1 MQADPVVA
9 LSVDNARKRRFQIFL
24 AIAVLA
30 CLTRLVLSY
39 LVLRDF
45 ADDAYIYLRYVD
57 NWDAGRGLVF
67 NAGERVIAF
76 TSYLYVVLIAAI
88 DKVAV
93 GLSLTAVVKIFNTV
107 MFAAFCAIIWR
118 FLDPPR
124 LLYWATVIFLF
135 FYFPFI
141 DATVGGMETPLFLTV
156 IAGTLLALR
165 QGRFEA
171 AIVLAALAAI
181 TRPEG
186 VLLLLPVCAVAWGR
200 LSWRQWT
207 RAALIGA
214 TAVAVFLVPIYAY
227 FGTVLPHSML
237 AKSAQVTE
245 SGWAGLPTSPMVK
258 AVLLAFGMPDEL
270 YLWLPASIRM
280 AVLALFAILL
290 VAFVVAI
297 VRAWRN
303 DPAILVAAAFYL
315 LVVCFY
321 SIGNPVRI
329 VSWYTIAPAMTFAL
343 VAIYGIEEVVAK
355 LRTAKASTVTVG
367 RLGLA
372 AAVLAAV
379 LCAAST
385 ILALPPRLSGVEEH
399 VSDLRGFGERIE
411 REYPDAHSLM
421 IGDIG
426 VIGYTTDLR
435 IVDLAGLVSPVSL
448 AQENGQTVSFG
459 RLVEL
464 TNPDIICLQKPSR
477 DRASLATATQDNPLH
492 AGLITW
498 APLRHRS
505 FDDASQKREFLE
517 SYFQT
522 DLGSETCPFVFV
534 RRT

>member
-1 MQADPVVA
+1 
-9 LSVDNARKRRFQIFL
+9 
-24 AIAVLA
+24 
-30 CLTRLVLSY
+30 
-39 LVLRDF
+39 
-45 ADDAYIYLRYVD
+45 
-57 NWDAGRGLVF
+57 
-67 NAGERVIAF
+67 
-76 TSYLYVVLIAAI
+76 
-88 DKVAV
+88 
-93 GLSLTAVVKIFNTV
+93 
-107 MFAAFCAIIWR
+107 
-118 FLDPPR
+118 
-124 LLYWATVIFLF
+124 
-135 FYFPFI
+135 
-141 DATVGGMETPLFLTV
+141 
-156 IAGTLLALR
+156 
-165 QGRFEA
+165 
-171 AIVLAALAAI
+171 
-181 TRPEG
+181 
-186 VLLLLPVCAVAWGR
+186 
-200 LSWRQWT
+200 
-207 RAALIGA
+207 
-214 TAVAVFLVPIYAY
+214 
-227 FGTVLPHSML
+227 
-237 AKSAQVTE
+237 
-245 SGWAGLPTSPMVK
+245 
-258 AVLLAFGMPDEL
+258 
-270 YLWLPASIRM
+270 
-280 AVLALFAILL
+280 
-290 VAFVVAI
+290 
-297 VRAWRN
+297 
-303 DPAILVAAAFYL
+303 
-315 LVVCFY
+315 VVCFY

>member
-45 ADDAYIYLRYVD
+45 ADDAYIYLRYLD

-237 AKSAQVTE
+237 AKSGVTE
-245 SGWAGLPTSPMVK
+245 SGSAGFVTSPMVK

-329 VSWYTIAPAMTFAL
+329 PSWYTIAPAMTFAV

-385 ILALPPRLSGVEEH
+385 ILALPSRVTLKEDHVGNLSRL
-399 VSDLRGFGERIE
+399 GERIE

-421 IGDIG
+421 HGDIG
-426 VIGYTTDLR
+426 IIGLTTDLR
-435 IVDLAGLVSPVSL
+435 IIDLAGLVSPVSL
-448 AQENGQTVSFG
+448 AQENGQRVSFG

-464 TNPDIICLQKPSR
+464 TNPDIICLQ
-477 DRASLATATQDNPLH
+477 DD
-492 AGLITW
+492 
-498 APLRHRS
+498 PLRAESIKWPFRRRS
-505 FDDASQKREFLE
+505 FDDESQKREFLE

-522 DLGSETCPFVFV
+522 DLGSPKACPVAFVS
-534 RRT
+534 RELAK